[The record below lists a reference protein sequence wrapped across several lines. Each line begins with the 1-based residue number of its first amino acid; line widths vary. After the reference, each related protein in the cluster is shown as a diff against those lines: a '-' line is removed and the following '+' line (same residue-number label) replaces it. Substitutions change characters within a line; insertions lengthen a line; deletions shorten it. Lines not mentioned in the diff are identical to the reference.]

1 MRCRVQGLGDVGA
14 SGETVA
20 VGVLLPS
27 HLKEVTVVEP
37 HSYKQGFIA
46 AEMKQKINRCLCST
60 YYGGNKCTSE
70 QNKKEISAL
79 GNLTF
84 LCGYLGPDVVR
95 QTGN

>member
-1 MRCRVQGLGDVGA
+1 MGV

-37 HSYKQGFIA
+37 HSYKQGFVA
-46 AEMKQKINRCLCST
+46 AETKQKINRCLCSL
-60 YYGGNKCTSE
+60 YYGGNKRTSE
-70 QNKKEISAL
+70 QNKKEMSAL
-79 GNLTF
+79 GNFTF
-84 LCGYLGPDVVR
+84 PCGYLGPDVVR